1 MEILNSINEYK
12 NFFSK
17 MDLFRLMTVMDQVKA
32 QVKGL
37 VKDLVMKLTTKMKI
51 FLLVPLLE

>member
-12 NFFSK
+12 NVFSK

-32 QVKGL
+32 L

-51 FLLVPLLE
+51 FLSVPLLE